1 MSESCSILFETGV
14 PAPCTALVSTRIKIG
29 LFIDIELSIQ
39 FKKLSL
45 QKRNLR
51 RDNIKFIKIY
61 MNPFFISLKMEKK
74 SDVNQFLIH
83 PQLIYIQMYTQL

>member
-1 MSESCSILFETGV
+1 ME
-14 PAPCTALVSTRIKIG
+14 IKIKLC

-61 MNPFFISLKMEKK
+61 MNPFFISLKMEMK